1 MKQTLTLGENSSLQ
15 PNCETRLV
23 DVVTTESAR
32 QVPIGLGASA
42 LLYDSIV
49 TSQIRRWNVS
59 GCKAGN
65 VLIGLKWLRRDFVA

>member
-32 QVPIGLGASA
+32 QVPIGLGACA

-59 GCKAGN
+59 GCKRN